1 MIKCVTFD
9 LDDTLWAVRPVMA
22 EANRLLWQW
31 LEDNTPEFTNTFSAT
46 DLIEGSPFRREVI
59 DAEPGIAHSMTL
71 VRQRLLAAGLRRVG
85 YSEKEAEARM
95 NAAYQVFIEA
105 RHAVTPFTGAADM
118 LVALRDQGYKL
129 GALSNGNADVELT
142 DLSGY
147 FDFQFNADSVGSAK
161 PAPEMFE
168 AALAKTELAPDEV
181 VHVGDHPINDVEGA
195 RRVGMRTLWVDLTA
209 SSPDAIVWPESVPAA
224 DVVVTDVRAIPDAI
238 RELD

>member
-1 MIKCVTFD
+1 
-9 LDDTLWAVRPVMA
+9 
-22 EANRLLWQW
+22 
-31 LEDNTPEFTNTFSAT
+31 
-46 DLIEGSPFRREVI
+46 
-59 DAEPGIAHSMTL
+59 
-71 VRQRLLAAGLRRVG
+71 
-85 YSEKEAEARM
+85 
-95 NAAYQVFIEA
+95 
-105 RHAVTPFTGAADM
+105 M
-118 LVALRDQGYKL
+118 LVALRDQGYQL